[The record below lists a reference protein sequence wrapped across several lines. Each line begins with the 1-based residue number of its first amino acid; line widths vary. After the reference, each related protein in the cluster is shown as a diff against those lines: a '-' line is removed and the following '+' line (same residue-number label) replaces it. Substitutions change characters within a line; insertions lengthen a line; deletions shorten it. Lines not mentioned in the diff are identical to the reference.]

1 MSLRSG
7 TVILQMR
14 RLVRRKVRM
23 LVVSVWVCGDREL
36 DKRGERYIGVN
47 LNGKVDFPGPLEA
60 KCLHANYIGIGVMRF
75 LFQFQTVIQRN
86 LIRLNICHK
95 PGSIPD

>member
-14 RLVRRKVRM
+14 RLVRCKVRM

-36 DKRGERYIGVN
+36 DKKGTIYWSQIS

-75 LFQFQTVIQRN
+75 VFQF
-86 LIRLNICHK
+86 
-95 PGSIPD
+95 